1 MTLSPWVT
9 LRQAREALRAG
20 RPDEAQRLLEPLV
33 ADGYRKAV
41 KLTREVARAYLARA
55 ERHLRADNS
64 EGAWVDLR
72 AVESLNTGEPG
83 AVKLRQTLTKLGV
96 ATCRAAFEA
105 GKPLRVIEFAARLAD
120 RSVRSP
126 ELDTLIEATQEWMD
140 AAEQADRGEF
150 LLAKETLARGQA
162 RVEAILTAGLLR
174 FSGELDARL
183 ERFRVAVGQLNEA
196 SDAKQWRD
204 ALHWAD
210 EAIATAPN
218 HREARSLRA
227 KAWSALQPEPHT
239 APYRREGDEAIPLA
253 VAEGIGVAAAM
264 APTLAYP
271 AARSLNGVPAAH
283 PSTAGTGP
291 MPLPKRFLLWVDD
304 VGGYLVCLSPRITF
318 GQAVGDGPVDIP
330 LFAELSRLH
339 AEVVRDG
346 EGYVMESTRE
356 VLINGIASAR
366 SVLKS
371 GDRITLGPTC
381 QVVFHQPVAISPSA
395 RLELASGH
403 RLPLA
408 VDGVL
413 LMAETLILGVGSQVH
428 VQLPGDLKGNVVLYR
443 NKDGLG
449 VRCPGAFRVDG
460 RPCVDR
466 SDLPLPSVV
475 TSDAFTFAVE
485 PVGPRL

>member
-1 MTLSPWVT
+1 MALSPWVT
-9 LRQAREALRAG
+9 LRQARDAVRAG

-33 ADGYRKAV
+33 AEGYRKAV
-41 KLTREVARAYLARA
+41 KLMREVAKAYLARA

-83 AVKLRQTLTKLGV
+83 AVQLRQTLTKLGV

-105 GKPLRVIEFAARLAD
+105 GNPLRVIEFAARLAD

-126 ELDTLIEATQEWMD
+126 ELGTLVEATQEWIL

-162 RVEAILTAGLLR
+162 RVDAILTAGLLR
-174 FSGELDARL
+174 FGGELDARL
-183 ERFRVAVGQLNEA
+183 ERFRVAVGQLNDASEA
-196 SDAKQWRD
+196 RQWRD
-204 ALHWAD
+204 AMHWAD
-210 EAIATAPN
+210 EAIAVAPN

-227 KAWSALQPEPHT
+227 KAWNSLQPEPHT
-239 APYRREGDEAIPLA
+239 APYRREGDEEVPLA
-253 VAEGIGVAAAM
+253 VAGVVGAAAATAQTM
-264 APTLAYP
+264 PYP
-271 AARSLNGVPAAH
+271 VARSVNGLPVVR
-283 PSTAGTGP
+283 PSGAGTGP
-291 MPLPKRFLLWVDD
+291 TPLPKRFLLWVDD

-339 AEVVRDG
+339 AEIFRDG
-346 EGYVMESTRE
+346 EGYVLESTRE
-356 VLINGIASAR
+356 VLINGTAASR
-366 SVLKS
+366 SMLKP
-371 GDRITLGPTC
+371 GDRLTLGPTC
-381 QVVFHQPVAISPSA
+381 QLVFHQPVAISPSA

-413 LMAETLILGVGSQVH
+413 LMAETLILGMGSQVH

-449 VRCPGAFRVDG
+449 VRCPGPFRVDG

-475 TSDAFTFAVE
+475 TSDQFTFAVE

>member
-1 MTLSPWVT
+1 MALSPWVT
-9 LRQAREALRAG
+9 LRQAREALRTG

-41 KLTREVARAYLARA
+41 KLMREVAKAYLARA
-55 ERHLRADNS
+55 ERHLRADNA

-72 AVESLNTGEPG
+72 AVESLNTGELG
-83 AVKLRQTLTKLGV
+83 ATQLRQTLTKLGV

-105 GKPLRVIEFAARLAD
+105 GNPLRVIEFAARLAD

-126 ELDTLIEATQEWMD
+126 ELGTLVEATQEWID

-150 LLAKETLARGQA
+150 LLAKETLGRAQA
-162 RVEAILTAGLLR
+162 RVDAILTAGLLR

-183 ERFRVAVGQLNEA
+183 DRFRVAVGQLNDACE
-196 SDAKQWRD
+196 AKQWRD

-239 APYRREGDEAIPLA
+239 APYRRDNEEVPLA
-253 VAEGIGVAAAM
+253 VAGVVGVAAAT
-264 APTLAYP
+264 APTMAYP
-271 AARSLNGVPAAH
+271 AARPLNGLAVAR
-283 PSTAGTGP
+283 PSTVGGP
-291 MPLPKRFLLWVDD
+291 TPLPKRFLLWIDD
-304 VGGYLVCLSPRITF
+304 VGGYLVCLSPRIMF

-339 AEVVRDG
+339 AEVFRDG

-356 VLINGIASAR
+356 VLINGTASAR
-366 SVLKS
+366 SVLKP
-371 GDRITLGPTC
+371 GDRLTLGPTC
-381 QVVFHQPVAISPSA
+381 QLVFHQPVAISPSA

-413 LMAETLILGVGSQVH
+413 LMAETLILGTGSQVH

-475 TSDAFTFAVE
+475 TSDQFTFAVE